1 MVRLIAL
8 PQRPPLKTLSLAFA
22 LALSAV
28 AFVASPAL
36 SQDVPAAHGIA
47 MHGKPALPADFA
59 SFPYADPNAPK
70 GGRVTYGVQGSFD
83 SLNQF
88 VVQGGTSSARGIR
101 DSRFGALVIESL
113 LARNHDEP
121 FSLYGLLA
129 ESVRLPETREWIEF
143 TLNPNAKFSDGKPVT
158 VEDVVFSFKVLR
170 EKGRPHFRAR
180 YERIKSIEKTG
191 PLSVRFT
198 FENGNDRELP
208 LLLGLSPIFASH
220 TIDPDTFD
228 KSTLVPPIGSGPYV
242 IESVEPGTQ
251 ITYRRNQ
258 NYWGKDVPAQQG
270 LYNFDAVKVEYYRD
284 ENALQ
289 QAFQKGLV
297 TVLPISDP
305 ARWKTGFDFPA
316 AQRGD
321 VVRDVFELETPAGM
335 YGFVFNTRRR
345 LFADKQVRK
354 ALAMLFDF
362 EWVNR
367 NLYYGLY
374 RRTAGYFDNSILSSI
389 GQPASEIERSFL
401 KPFQGQIEQEVMEGE
416 WRPTE
421 ADGSGRD
428 RTVLREAVGLLQKAG
443 YNIRKGV
450 MQDRDAKPLEFE
462 ILVAS
467 KDQERLALAY
477 QRLLKLLGIN
487 TIIRT
492 VDAAQYQQ
500 RRQVFDYDMVL
511 NFWPSSLSPGNEQNY
526 RWSSEAA
533 NTDGSF
539 NFAGVESDAVDA
551 MIDALLAARTQEEF
565 VAAVRAFDRTLIS
578 GHYVVPL
585 FHVSEEWIARWN
597 TVEHPDRAS
606 VAGARLE
613 AWWSSTAVEANAGN

>member
-1 MVRLIAL
+1 M
-8 PQRPPLKTLSLAFA
+8 KKLSLALA

-28 AFVASPAL
+28 TIITAPAM
-36 SQDVPAAHGIA
+36 SQDVPAVHGIA
-47 MHGKPALPADFA
+47 MHGDPALPEGFE

-70 GGRVTYGVQGSFD
+70 GGRITYGVQGSFD

-88 VVQGGTSSARGIR
+88 VVQGGTSSARGVR
-101 DSRFGALVIESL
+101 DSRYGALVIESL
-113 LARNHDEP
+113 LTRNNDEP

-129 ESVRLPETREWIEF
+129 ESVRLPESREWIEF
-143 TLNPNAKFSDGKPVT
+143 TLNPDARFSDGKPVT
-158 VEDVVFSFKVLR
+158 VEDVIFSFDILK

-180 YERIKSIEKTG
+180 YERIRSIEKTG
-191 PLSVRFT
+191 PRSVRFT
-198 FENGNDRELP
+198 FENGDDRELP

-220 TIDPDTFD
+220 TIDRDSFD
-228 KSTLVPPIGSGPYV
+228 KSTLVPPVGSGPYV

-251 ITYRRNQ
+251 ITFRRDPD
-258 NYWGKDVPAQQG
+258 YWGKDVPAQQG
-270 LYNFDAVKVEYYRD
+270 LYNFDEVKVEYYRD
-284 ENALQ
+284 ENSLQ

-297 TVLPISDP
+297 SVLPVSDP

-321 VVRDVFELETPAGM
+321 VVRDAFDLRTPAGM
-335 YGFVFNTRRR
+335 YGFVFNTRRN
-345 LFADKQVRK
+345 LFTDKSVRK

-374 RRTAGYFDNSILSSI
+374 RRTAGYFDNSVLSSI
-389 GQPASEIERSFL
+389 GRPANAIERSL
-401 KPFQGQIEQEVMEGE
+401 LEPFQDQIEPEVMEGE

-428 RTVLREAVGLLQKAG
+428 RTVLRKAVGLLKQAG
-443 YNIRKGV
+443 YTIRDGV
-450 MQDRDAKPLEFE
+450 MEDGGGVPLEFE
-462 ILVAS
+462 VLVAS

-477 QRLLKLLGIN
+477 QRLLKLVGIR
-487 TIIRT
+487 TFIRT

-526 RWSSEAA
+526 RWGSKAA
-533 NTDGSF
+533 SADGSF

-551 MIDALLAARTQEEF
+551 MIAALLAARTQEEF
-565 VAAVRAFDRTLIS
+565 VAAVRAFDRTLVS

-585 FHVSEEWIARWN
+585 FHVPEEWIARWN
-597 TVEHPDRAS
+597 IYEHPERSS
-606 VAGARLE
+606 VTGAQLE
-613 AWWSSTAVEANAGN
+613 AWWSDTAKAEKTGD

>member
-1 MVRLIAL
+1 MSLR
-8 PQRPPLKTLSLAFA
+8 PRPPVKKLSLALA

-28 AFVASPAL
+28 TIITAPAM
-36 SQDVPAAHGIA
+36 SQDVPAVHGIA
-47 MHGKPALPADFA
+47 MHGDPALPEGFE

-70 GGRVTYGVQGSFD
+70 GGRITYGVQGSFD

-88 VVQGGTSSARGIR
+88 VVQGGTSSARGVR
-101 DSRFGALVIESL
+101 DSRYGALVIESL
-113 LARNHDEP
+113 LTRNNDEP

-129 ESVRLPETREWIEF
+129 ESVRLPESREWIEF
-143 TLNPNAKFSDGKPVT
+143 TLNPDARFSDGKPVT
-158 VEDVVFSFKVLR
+158 VEDVIFSFDILK

-180 YERIKSIEKTG
+180 YERIRSIEKTG
-191 PLSVRFT
+191 PRSVRFT
-198 FENGNDRELP
+198 FENGDDRELP

-220 TIDPDTFD
+220 TIDRDSFD
-228 KSTLVPPIGSGPYV
+228 KSTLVPPVGSGPYV

-251 ITYRRNQ
+251 ITFRRDPD
-258 NYWGKDVPAQQG
+258 YWGKDVPAQQG
-270 LYNFDAVKVEYYRD
+270 LYNFDEVKVEYYRD
-284 ENALQ
+284 ENSLQ

-297 TVLPISDP
+297 SVLPVSDP

-321 VVRDVFELETPAGM
+321 VVRDAFDLRTPAGM
-335 YGFVFNTRRR
+335 YGFVFNTRRN
-345 LFADKQVRK
+345 LFTDKSVRK

-374 RRTAGYFDNSILSSI
+374 RRTAGYFDNSVLSSI
-389 GQPASEIERSFL
+389 GRPANAIERSL
-401 KPFQGQIEQEVMEGE
+401 LEPFQDQIEPEVMEGE

-428 RTVLREAVGLLQKAG
+428 RTVLRKAVGLLKQAG
-443 YNIRKGV
+443 YTIRDGV
-450 MQDRDAKPLEFE
+450 MEDGGGVPLEFE
-462 ILVAS
+462 VLVAS

-477 QRLLKLLGIN
+477 QRLLKLVGIR
-487 TIIRT
+487 TFIRT

-526 RWSSEAA
+526 RWGSKAA
-533 NTDGSF
+533 SADGSF

-551 MIDALLAARTQEEF
+551 MIAALLAARTQEEF
-565 VAAVRAFDRTLIS
+565 VAAVRAFDRTLVS

-585 FHVSEEWIARWN
+585 FHVPEEWIARWN
-597 TVEHPDRAS
+597 IYEHPERSS
-606 VAGARLE
+606 VTGAQLE
-613 AWWSSTAVEANAGN
+613 AWWSDTAKAEKTGD

>member
-8 PQRPPLKTLSLAFA
+8 PQRPPSKALSLAFA
-22 LALSAV
+22 LAFSGIASV
-28 AFVASPAL
+28 AGPAL
-36 SQDVPAAHGIA
+36 SQDAPAVHGIA
-47 MHGKPALPADFA
+47 MHGQPALPADFA

-70 GGRVTYGVQGSFD
+70 GGRITYGVQGSFD

-113 LARNHDEP
+113 LTRNHDEP

-129 ESVRLPETREWIEF
+129 ESVRLPESREWIEF
-143 TLNPNAKFSDGKPVT
+143 TLNPNARFSDGKPVT
-158 VEDVVFSFKVLR
+158 VEDVVFSFNILR

-180 YERIKSIEKTG
+180 YERIKSMEKTG

-220 TIDPDTFD
+220 TIDPASFE

-242 IESVEPGTQ
+242 IETVEPGTQ

-258 NYWGKDVPAQQG
+258 DYWGKDVPAQQG
-270 LYNFDAVKVEYYRD
+270 LYNFDEVKIEYFRD

-297 TVLPISDP
+297 SVLPISDP
-305 ARWKTGFDFPA
+305 ARWTTGFDFPA

-321 VVRDVFELETPAGM
+321 VVREAFELETPAGM
-335 YGFVFNTRRR
+335 YGFVFNTRRD

-389 GQPASEIERSFL
+389 GRPASELERL
-401 KPFQGQIEQEVMEGE
+401 LLEPFQNQIEQDVMEGE

-428 RTVLREAVGLLQKAG
+428 RTVLREAVGLLKQAG
-443 YNIRKGV
+443 FTIRDGI
-450 MQDRDAKPLEFE
+450 MQDADAKPLEFE

-477 QRLLKLLGIN
+477 QRLLKLLGID
-487 TIIRT
+487 TFIRT
-492 VDAAQYQQ
+492 VDSAQYQQ

-526 RWSSEAA
+526 RWGSAA
-533 NTDGSF
+533 AGSDGSF
-539 NFAGVESDAVDA
+539 NFAGVESEAVDA

-578 GHYVVPL
+578 GHYVAPL
-585 FHVSEEWIARWN
+585 FHVPEEWIARWS
-597 TVEHPDRAS
+597 TTGHPEQAS

-613 AWWSSTAVEANAGN
+613 AWWSSATNEENAGN

>member
-1 MVRLIAL
+1 M
-8 PQRPPLKTLSLAFA
+8 
-22 LALSAV
+22 
-28 AFVASPAL
+28 
-36 SQDVPAAHGIA
+36 SQDVPAVHGIA
-47 MHGKPALPADFA
+47 MHGDPALPEGFE

-70 GGRVTYGVQGSFD
+70 GGRITYGVQGSFD

-88 VVQGGTSSARGIR
+88 VVQGGTSSARGVR
-101 DSRFGALVIESL
+101 DSRYGALVIESL
-113 LARNHDEP
+113 LTRNNDEP

-129 ESVRLPETREWIEF
+129 ESVRLPESREWIEF
-143 TLNPNAKFSDGKPVT
+143 TLNPDARFSDGKPVT
-158 VEDVVFSFKVLR
+158 VEDVIFSFDILK

-180 YERIKSIEKTG
+180 YERIRSIEKTG
-191 PLSVRFT
+191 PRSVRFT
-198 FENGNDRELP
+198 FENGDDRELP

-220 TIDPDTFD
+220 TIDRDSFD
-228 KSTLVPPIGSGPYV
+228 KSTLVPPVGSGPYV

-251 ITYRRNQ
+251 ITFRRDPD
-258 NYWGKDVPAQQG
+258 YWGKDVPAQQG
-270 LYNFDAVKVEYYRD
+270 LYNFDEVKVEYYRD
-284 ENALQ
+284 ENSLQ

-297 TVLPISDP
+297 SVLPVSDP

-321 VVRDVFELETPAGM
+321 VVRDAFDLRTPAGM
-335 YGFVFNTRRR
+335 YGFVFNTRRN
-345 LFADKQVRK
+345 LFTDKSVRK

-374 RRTAGYFDNSILSSI
+374 RRTAGYFDNSVLSSI
-389 GQPASEIERSFL
+389 GRPANAIERSL
-401 KPFQGQIEQEVMEGE
+401 LEPFQDQIEPEVMEGE

-428 RTVLREAVGLLQKAG
+428 RTVLRKAVGLLKQAG
-443 YNIRKGV
+443 YTIRDGV
-450 MQDRDAKPLEFE
+450 MEDGGGVPLEFE
-462 ILVAS
+462 VLVAS

-477 QRLLKLLGIN
+477 QRLLKLVGIR
-487 TIIRT
+487 TFIRT

-526 RWSSEAA
+526 RWGSKAA
-533 NTDGSF
+533 SADGSF

-551 MIDALLAARTQEEF
+551 MIAALLAARTQEEF
-565 VAAVRAFDRTLIS
+565 VAAVRAFDRTLVS

-585 FHVSEEWIARWN
+585 FHVPEEWIARWN
-597 TVEHPDRAS
+597 IYEHPERSS
-606 VAGARLE
+606 VTGAQLE
-613 AWWSSTAVEANAGN
+613 AWWSDTAKAEKTGD